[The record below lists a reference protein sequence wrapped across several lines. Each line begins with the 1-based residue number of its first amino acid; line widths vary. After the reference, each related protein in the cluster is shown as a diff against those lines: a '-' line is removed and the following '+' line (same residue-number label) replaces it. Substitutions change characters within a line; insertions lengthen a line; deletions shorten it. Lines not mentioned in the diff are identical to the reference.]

1 MEIGINLNCY
11 SNELSIERQ
20 AELMKENGF
29 TKTFDMSDSP
39 LVNDETVGILKEAGI
54 TFATLHAPFSK
65 INSMWQ
71 VGEDGDKMLLSIADG
86 VDKCAKYNI
95 PVLVVH
101 LSSKFPPP
109 RISDIGNERYQ
120 KLMDYAACKGV
131 TIAYENQRTLS
142 NLSYALEIFEA
153 AGFCWDTGHEGCFTP
168 NRQYM
173 PLFGDRLKTVHIHDN
188 MCEFDKD
195 LHLLPFDG
203 KIDFNRVA
211 KQLAEAKYNDVLML
225 EVLRSNSNFYD
236 DIFAEDYYKRAGD
249 AAKRLAEMVE
259 KI

>member
-11 SNELSIERQ
+11 SNEMPIELQ
-20 AELMKENGF
+20 AELMQKNGF
-29 TKTFDMSDSP
+29 TKTFDISDSP
-39 LVNDETVGILKEAGI
+39 LVNDKTVKILKDSGI

-71 VGEDGDKMLLSIADG
+71 DGEAGDKMLESLVDG
-86 VDKCAKYNI
+86 VERCSKHDI

-101 LSSKFPPP
+101 LSSKLPPP
-109 RISDIGNERYQ
+109 LISDVGNRRYQ
-120 KLMDYAACKGV
+120 KLMETAKSKGV
-131 TIAYENQRTLS
+131 TIAYENQRVLS
-142 NLSYALEIFEA
+142 NLAYALEVFED

-188 MCEFDKD
+188 MCEYDKD

-203 KIDFNRVA
+203 RIDFNRVA
-211 KQLAEAKYNDVLML
+211 KQLVEENYKDVLML
-225 EVLRSNSNFYD
+225 EVFRSNNDFYNKYS
-236 DIFAEDYYKRAGD
+236 AEEYYGRAGV
-249 AAKRLAEMVE
+249 AARRLADMIER
-259 KI
+259 I

>member
-1 MEIGINLNCY
+1 MEIGVVLNCY
-11 SNELSIERQ
+11 SNELPIKRQ
-20 AELMKENGF
+20 AELMQENGF
-29 TKTFDMSDSP
+29 TKTFDMSDSL
-39 LVNDETVGILKEAGI
+39 LVNDETIKILEDAGI
-54 TFATLHAPFSK
+54 SFATLHAPFSK

-71 VGEDGDKMLLSIADG
+71 VGEEGDKMLLSIIDG
-86 VDKCAKYNI
+86 VDKCEKYTI

-120 KLMDYAACKGV
+120 KLMEYAACKGV

-142 NLSYALEIFEA
+142 NLSYALEIFDD

-168 NRQYM
+168 NRQYL

-188 MCEFDKD
+188 MCEYDKD

-203 KIDFNRVA
+203 RIDFNRVA
-211 KQLAEAKYNDVLML
+211 KQLTDANYKDVLML
-225 EVLRSNSNFYD
+225 EVFRSNSNFYD
-236 DIFAEDYYKRAGD
+236 NIAAEEYYRRAGN